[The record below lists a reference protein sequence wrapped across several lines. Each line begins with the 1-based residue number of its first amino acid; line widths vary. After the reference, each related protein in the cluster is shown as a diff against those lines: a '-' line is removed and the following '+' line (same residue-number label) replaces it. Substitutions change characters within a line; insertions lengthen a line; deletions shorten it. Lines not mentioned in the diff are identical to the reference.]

1 MAAPT
6 IIRPQLVYVTQED
19 ENYMLDLT
27 GNVEV
32 RLQREIIDRGTPWWF
47 PTSEI
52 AGKEW
57 AEIRIPFTLTDRKD
71 TDNKK
76 IPWIEL
82 LKTLPL
88 SCTESWTGTEA
99 PYTFNGVDFDITQ
112 SPTHNTCTILVVE
125 GGQYRKFTNCK
136 VNSLTISKDAQNQL
150 TLEATLYGLFDSTE
164 SASSPGLGT
173 PTNYPDLCMSP
184 GSGSFGDGYIC
195 RSARLTV
202 TPTLAERPKPEASPF
217 ITDWRATG
225 VTITIESE
233 MEADASVWAAKIRSS
248 LGTKVLFTLKWASVS
263 IGGSAWDI
271 ITSLRGTLQSYDIGD
286 ADGIRTWSY
295 TIQVDWDDTYK
306 AVLKLQPAS

>member
-19 ENYMLDLT
+19 ANYMLDLT

-32 RLQREIIDRGTPWWF
+32 RLQKEIIERGTPWWY

-88 SCTESWTGTEA
+88 SCSESWTGTAA
-99 PYTFNGVDFDITQ
+99 PFTFDGVEFEITQ
-112 SPTHNTCTILVVE
+112 SPSNNTCTLLVVE

-136 VNSLTISKDAQNQL
+136 VNSLTVSKDAQNQL
-150 TLEATLYGLFDSTE
+150 TLEATLVGLYDSTG
-164 SASSPGLGT
+164 SATSPGLGT
-173 PTNYPDLCMSP
+173 STNYPNLCMYHD
-184 GSGSFGDGYIC
+184 SGSFGEGYIC

-217 ITDWRATG
+217 ITDWRATS

-233 MEADASVWAAKIRSS
+233 MEADASAWATKIRDS
-248 LGTKVLFTLKWASVS
+248 LGTQVNFLFKWASVA
-263 IGGSAWDI
+263 IGGTTFTI
-271 ITSLRGTLQSYDIGD
+271 NTNLKGTLQSYDIGD

-295 TIQVDWDDTYK
+295 TIQVDWDTTYNE
-306 AVLKLQPAS
+306 VLKLMAAA

>member
-32 RLQREIIDRGTPWWF
+32 RLQREIIERGTPWWF

-71 TDNKK
+71 ADNKK

-88 SCTESWTGTEA
+88 DCSETWTGTSA
-99 PYTFNGVDFDITQ
+99 PYTFGGVEFDISQ
-112 SPTHNTCTILVVE
+112 NPSHNTCTVIVVE

-150 TLEATLYGLFDSTE
+150 TLEATLYGLYDS
-164 SASSPGLGT
+164 SGAASSPGLGSS
-173 PTNYPDLCMSP
+173 TNYPDLCMFI
-184 GSGSFGDGYIC
+184 GTGSFGEGYIC

-202 TPTLAERPKPEASPF
+202 SPTLAERPKPEASPF

-225 VTITIESE
+225 VTITVEGEI
-233 MEADASVWAAKIRSS
+233 EADASEWVTTIRSK
-248 LGTKVLFTLKWASVS
+248 LGTKQQFSLKWASVT
-263 IGGSAWDI
+263 IGGTSFDI
-271 ITSLRGTLQSYDIGD
+271 TTAVKGTLQSYDIGD
-286 ADGIRTWSY
+286 ADGIRTWSF
-295 TIQVDWDDTYK
+295 TIQVDWDDSYK
-306 AVLKLQPAS
+306 QVLRLQSS

>member
-6 IIRPQLVYVTQED
+6 IIRPQLAYIEQRD
-19 ENYMLDLT
+19 ANYMLDLT

-57 AEIRIPFTLTDRKD
+57 VEIRIPFTLTDRKD
-71 TDNKK
+71 TSEKK

-88 SCTESWTGTEA
+88 DCSESWTGTAA
-99 PYTFNGVDFDITQ
+99 PYTFNGVTFSITQ
-112 SPTHNTCTILVVE
+112 QPSHNVCDVIITE
-125 GGQYRKFTNCK
+125 GNQYRKFTNCK
-136 VNSLTISKDAQNQL
+136 ISSLTISKDAQNQL
-150 TLEATLYGLFDSTE
+150 ILEATLYGLYSSTG
-164 SASSPGLGT
+164 SATNVGIGT
-173 PTNYPDLCMSP
+173 STNYPTLCMQHN
-184 GSGSFGDGYIC
+184 SGSFGENYIC
-195 RSARLTV
+195 RSARMTI

-217 ITDWRATG
+217 ITDWRATS

-233 MEADASVWAAKIRSS
+233 MEADAAAWSSKIRDS
-248 LGTKVLFTLKWASVS
+248 LGTQVNFLFRWGNLT
-263 IGGSAWDI
+263 IGGTTFTID
-271 ITSLRGTLQSYDIGD
+271 TNLKGTLQSYDIGD

-295 TIQVDWDDTYK
+295 TIQVDWDDTYNE
-306 AVLKLQPAS
+306 VLKLTGVA